1 MSLST
6 HVLNLSTGQPA
17 SGMHVTLLRGPEP
30 IGDAVTDSDGRV
42 TDLLSGDALEAGMYQ
57 LNFDVAA
64 YFAEQSIETFYETI
78 PILFNVQDIAR
89 HYHVPLLLSPF
100 GYSTYRGS

>member
-17 SGMHVTLLRGPEP
+17 SGINVTLLRGAEP

-42 TDLLSGDALEAGMYQ
+42 ADLLRGDALKAGMYQ

-78 PILFNVQDIAR
+78 PIFFKVEDLSR